1 MRQVQD
7 LREEALTGKLKVA
20 ELRERYDLLG
30 IIAENIYYSVHSH
43 ICLLTAASPHIAMG
57 CT

>member
-20 ELRERYDLLG
+20 ELRERYDG
-30 IIAENIYYSVHSH
+30 ISLRRKKTVR
-43 ICLLTAASPHIAMG
+43 
-57 CT
+57 